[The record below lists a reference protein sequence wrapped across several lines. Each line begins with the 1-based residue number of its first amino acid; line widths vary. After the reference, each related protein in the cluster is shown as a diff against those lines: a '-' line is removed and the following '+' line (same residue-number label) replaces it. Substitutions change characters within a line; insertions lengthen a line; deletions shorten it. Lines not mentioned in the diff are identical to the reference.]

1 LHHQSLGPIL
11 LRGVFQ
17 AVATDDETKRPRLGA
32 KGAKK
37 ASDTRRRLA
46 AKLRD
51 NLGRRKR
58 QARTRGAGGVARERA
73 DPDA

>member
-1 LHHQSLGPIL
+1 M
-11 LRGVFQ
+11 
-17 AVATDDETKRPRLGA
+17 ATDDSTKRPRTSA
-32 KGAKK
+32 KGARK
-37 ASDTRRRLA
+37 AADTRRRQA

-58 QARTRGAGGVARERA
+58 QARERGSQADTRERA